1 MLEVSR
7 ENMWA
12 DTFPHLDEHFGD
24 YNIKIKIKGELGI
37 DYGGVTREWITL
49 LAKEV
54 MDPKLG
60 LF

>member
-1 MLEVSR
+1 
-7 ENMWA
+7 MWA